1 MCSAAAFNAVVIV
14 LAIIFG
20 RNADENGV
28 SIGSQLVVNS

>member
-1 MCSAAAFNAVVIV
+1 MCSAADFNAVIV